1 MQTAIRSSAITAWI
15 PPLTAGL
22 IALAIGR
29 VYPLASPLLVA
40 LILGAI
46 VVNTPLRSHALLN
59 GHQAATKLLLRI
71 GVVML
76 GLRLPLQD
84 IIDLGPRGLVVIFVT
99 VAVTFSATCFI
110 GDRLG
115 VERGL
120 VTLIA
125 SGFSICGASAIAAV
139 ESGIRRRNEDVA
151 LAIAMVT
158 LFGSAMI
165 VILPLSAGLLGLS
178 DQQVG
183 VWAGASIHEV
193 AQVVAAATTAG
204 AAAVAIATT
213 IKLGRVALLAAAY
226 VAARRRDSHDDS
238 DGDDFAG
245 DLDGDDLD
253 GAGVQRPSGKTPLIP
268 WFVIGFAIAAGIRT
282 ADFLPTQALNAAD
295 VATTLLLAAA
305 MFGLGLGMNVRT
317 LFPVPPRVFVLS
329 ACSTVVAAAVSL
341 ALTVALF

>member
-1 MQTAIRSSAITAWI
+1 MRTAVRSPVMTSWI
-15 PPLTAGL
+15 PPLAAGL

-46 VVNTPLRSHALLN
+46 VVNTPLRSHALLE

-84 IIDLGPRGLVVIFVT
+84 IVDLGPRGLVVIFVT

-226 VAARRRDSHDDS
+226 IAARHRDAGADADAVDNDAADI
-238 DGDDFAG
+238 DGE
-245 DLDGDDLD
+245 
-253 GAGVQRPSGKTPLIP
+253 GVQRPSGKTPLIP
-268 WFVIGFAIAAGIRT
+268 WFVIGFVIAAGIRT
-282 ADFLPTQALNAAD
+282 ADFLPAPALNVAD

-341 ALTVALF
+341 ALTVVLF